1 MIIRPV
7 KLDDAKHISEISS
20 DSSVR
25 KNMNISQAEFSD
37 AEKLITNLT
46 SFDHVM
52 VLETEVK
59 PIEICGVVLLRVDPQ
74 IYLRSQAA
82 LEIMM
87 GAKWQ
92 GQGLGKA
99 LMMAALEL
107 ADKELMLER
116 VEVEIATD
124 NLNALKL
131 CKSVGFKVEGTAKD
145 WAVSDDGEFIDAY
158 LLARCR
164 NWSLVR
170 R

>member
-7 KLDDAKHISEISS
+7 ELDDAQHISKISS
-20 DSSVR
+20 DSSVM
-25 KNMNISQAEFSD
+25 KSMNISRAGFSD
-37 AEKLITNLT
+37 AEKLIKNLT
-46 SFDHVM
+46 SLDHVM
-52 VLETEVK
+52 VLETEMK
-59 PIEICGVVLLRVDPQ
+59 PIEFCGVVLLRVDPQ
-74 IYLRSQAA
+74 IYLRRQAT

-87 GAKWQ
+87 ATKWQ

-116 VEVEIATD
+116 VEVEIAID

-131 CKSVGFKVEGTAKD
+131 CKSMGFKVEGTAKD

-164 NWSLVR
+164 PRLK
-170 R
+170 

>member
-7 KLDDAKHISEISS
+7 KLDDAKQIREISS

-25 KNMNISQAEFSD
+25 KSMNISQAGFTDSD
-37 AEKLITNLT
+37 NLIKNLT
-46 SFDHVM
+46 ELDHLLI
-52 VLETEVK
+52 LETEMEPV
-59 PIEICGVVLLRVDPQ
+59 EICGVVLLRVDPQ
-74 IYLRSQAA
+74 IYLRRQAT

-87 GAKWQ
+87 GTKWQ

-107 ADKELMLER
+107 ADKELVLER
-116 VEVEIATD
+116 VEVEIAID

-131 CKSVGFKVEGTAKD
+131 CKSMGFKVEGTAKD
-145 WAVSDDGEFIDAY
+145 WAVSDDGNYIDAY

-164 NWSLVR
+164 PRLK
-170 R
+170 

>member
-7 KLDDAKHISEISS
+7 KLDDARHISEISS

-25 KNMNISQAEFSD
+25 KSMTISQAGFTD
-37 AEKLITNLT
+37 AKNLIKNLT
-46 SFDHVM
+46 PLDHVM
-52 VLETEVK
+52 VLETEME
-59 PIEICGVVLLRVDPQ
+59 PIEFCGVVLLRVDPQ
-74 IYLRSQAA
+74 IYLRRKAT

-87 GAKWQ
+87 GTKWQ

-116 VEVEIATD
+116 VEVEIAID

-131 CKSVGFKVEGTAKD
+131 CKSMGFKVEGTAKD
-145 WAVSDDGEFIDAY
+145 WAMSDDGTFNDAY

-164 NWSLVR
+164 PRLK
-170 R
+170 